1 MRKLIFIVHTSLDGY
16 IANTDG
22 SFDGLNPGSNN
33 LDYVCSIAE
42 DADTILAGRTTF
54 QLLNTYWPDAFKK
67 PEASLSEVRYST
79 WYNST
84 RKVIASTTID
94 APDKS
99 TAIIHKDIPEYIR
112 KLKQKKGKS
121 IVIFGSPA
129 LFQSILAF
137 DLIDEYHIILYPVI
151 LGDGIPL
158 FKGNYNKQV
167 FFFSGITPLD
177 NGEVALKCLTGRR

>member
-1 MRKLIFIVHTSLDGY
+1 MHL
-16 IANTDG
+16 
-22 SFDGLNPGSNN
+22 
-33 LDYVCSIAE
+33 
-42 DADTILAGRTTF
+42 
-54 QLLNTYWPDAFKK
+54 K

-158 FKGNYNKQV
+158 FKGNYNKQE
-167 FFFSGITPLD
+167 FFSRG
-177 NGEVALKCLTGRR
+177 